1 MAGEAGYAPTPM
13 DSKPIV
19 LLLYDSPVKEII
31 NFILT
36 LISCILIIS
45 CLARLSL
52 KDKMVSLCHSAL
64 LVEGN
69 LRDYLLEGL
78 YNSFKLSVYFLI
90 QFDGNAI
97 QLLSSGEQT
106 RTATVRILSS
116 LPPANWA
123 TPPYTES
130 IFNSL

>member
-52 KDKMVSLCHSAL
+52 KDKMISLCHSAL

-78 YNSFKLSVYFLI
+78 YNSSKLSVYFLI

-116 LPPANWA
+116 LPPASWA